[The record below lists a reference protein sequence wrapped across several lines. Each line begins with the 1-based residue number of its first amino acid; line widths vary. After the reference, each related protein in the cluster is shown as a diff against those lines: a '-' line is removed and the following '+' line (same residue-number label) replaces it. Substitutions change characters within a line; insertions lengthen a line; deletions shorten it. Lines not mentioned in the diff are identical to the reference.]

1 MLSQQNIGMDI
12 FENKTTKGIMQEKT
26 KSGKKY
32 CFVGVV
38 AVL

>member
-12 FENKTTKGIMQEKT
+12 FENKTKGIMQEKT